1 MIRANFFKDREA
13 IMAWFSNGLNR
24 DIVNMVELQYYLEI
38 EDMMYMAI
46 KVEKQLK
53 RKGNARLD
61 DYLGSSQDCKS
72 NFRIEDNTQIKSI
85 TVSKVIEPSYVKK
98 QVTTTEEKRRNNVRP
113 KHKWEIKYF
122 KCQGLG

>member
-1 MIRANFFKDREA
+1 
-13 IMAWFSNGLNR
+13 
-24 DIVNMVELQYYLEI
+24 MVELQYYLEI

-113 KHKWEIKYF
+113 KHK
-122 KCQGLG
+122 